1 MLDVVKLATLRAI
14 LVNGPFSA
22 AADDLNLTQPAVSR
36 QISLLE
42 RQVGT
47 QLVRRSQRGVHAT
60 ETGGFGSP
68 NGSPDLYR
76 KVQVN
81 GTELRAAAPSD
92 RVLRRTGHVDRIGVA
107 VTTVCEGAGAIC
119 WPEPGADPGHRVVVH
134 VRKDGPSAGPS
145 VTRRAR
151 QLHQGTVRPR

>member
-47 QLVRRSQRGVHAT
+47 PLVRRSQRGVHAT

-92 RVLRRTGHVDRIGVA
+92 RVLRRTGHVDRIGV
-107 VTTVCEGAGAIC
+107 GG
-119 WPEPGADPGHRVVVH
+119 DDH
-134 VRKDGPSAGPS
+134 VRG
-145 VTRRAR
+145 RRRDLLAR
-151 QLHQGTVRPR
+151 TGRRSWPPGRRPCPEGRPFRRPVRHS